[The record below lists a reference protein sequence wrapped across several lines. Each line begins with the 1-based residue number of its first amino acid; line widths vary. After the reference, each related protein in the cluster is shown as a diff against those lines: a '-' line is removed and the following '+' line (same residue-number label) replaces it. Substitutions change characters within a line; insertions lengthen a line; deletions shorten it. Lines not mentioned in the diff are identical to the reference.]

1 VSPSVR
7 DETHGDAPD
16 GVPADSAAEAALPAG
31 PRGLS
36 TRAYATL
43 LTVLGAIGFGAATWL
58 AIEEYLKLLD
68 PNRVTSCSFNVFLD
82 CGVAMMSWQ
91 GTLLGFPNPYLGV
104 AAFPVVITTGVVLLA
119 GARLPRW
126 YHLSLLAV
134 TVAAQLLIFFLMW
147 SSFYALVR
155 LCPACMVVWTILWP
169 LLWFQVVH
177 AVQERH
183 LRVSEGLRR
192 AVVGNRGLVLVI
204 GYVVAVGW
212 LLLAVGG
219 PLVESFGV

>member
-1 VSPSVR
+1 MSPSVR
-7 DETHGDAPD
+7 DETHDDDID
-16 GVPADSAAEAALPAG
+16 GVAGAAPAVGL
-31 PRGLS
+31 RGL
-36 TRAYATL
+36 TARTYGVL
-43 LTVLGAIGFGAATWL
+43 LTVLGSIGFGAASWL

-126 YHLSLLAV
+126 YHRSLLAV
-134 TVAAQLLIFFLMW
+134 TVVAQLFIFFLMW
-147 SSFYALVR
+147 TSFYALVR
-155 LCPACMVVWTILWP
+155 LCPACMVVWTIVWP

-177 AVQERH
+177 AFQEGH
-183 LRVSEGLRR
+183 LPAGEGLRR
-192 AVVGNRGLVLVI
+192 AVVRNRGLVLLI

-212 LLLAVGG
+212 LLVAVGG
-219 PLVESFGV
+219 PLVDSFGV

>member
-1 VSPSVR
+1 MSPSVR
-7 DETHGDAPD
+7 DETHDTPD
-16 GVPADSAAEAALPAG
+16 DDAAEAALAAG

-36 TRAYATL
+36 SRAYGTL
-43 LTVLGAIGFGAATWL
+43 LTVLGAIGFGAASWL

-68 PNRVTSCSFNVFLD
+68 PNRVTTCSFNVFLD

-104 AAFPVVITTGVVLLA
+104 AAFPVVVTTGVVLLA

-126 YHLSLLAV
+126 YHLALLAV
-134 TVAAQLLIFFLMW
+134 TAVAQLLIFFLMW
-147 SSFYALVR
+147 TSFYALVR

-183 LRVSEGLRR
+183 LPVSDGLRR
-192 AVVGNRGLVLVI
+192 AVVRNRGLVLII

-212 LLLAVGG
+212 LLAAVGG

>member
-1 VSPSVR
+1 MSPSVR
-7 DETHGDAPD
+7 DETHDIPDDAAGE
-16 GVPADSAAEAALPAG
+16 GVPATPA
-31 PRGLS
+31 RGL
-36 TRAYATL
+36 TARAYGVL
-43 LTVLGAIGFGAATWL
+43 LTVLGGIGFGAASWL

-91 GTLLGFPNPYLGV
+91 GTLLGFPNPYIGV

-126 YHLSLLAV
+126 YHRSLLAV
-134 TVAAQLLIFFLMW
+134 TVLAQLLIFFLMW

-155 LCPACMVVWTILWP
+155 LCPACMVVWTIVWP

-177 AVQERH
+177 AVQEGH
-183 LRVSEGLRR
+183 LPASDGLRR
-192 AVVGNRGLVLVI
+192 AVVRNRGLVLII
-204 GYVVAVGW
+204 GYVVAIGW

>member
-1 VSPSVR
+1 MRDATQDDMPDDLPDDAAGPAVS
-7 DETHGDAPD
+7 AP
-16 GVPADSAAEAALPAG
+16 G
-31 PRGLS
+31 PRGL
-36 TRAYATL
+36 TARAYGAL
-43 LTVLGAIGFGAATWL
+43 LTVLGAVGFGAATWL

-91 GTLLGFPNPYLGV
+91 GTLLGFPNPYIGV
-104 AAFPVVITTGVVLLA
+104 AAFPVVVTTGVALLA

-134 TVAAQLLIFFLMW
+134 TAAAQLLIFFLMW

-177 AVQERH
+177 AVQERY
-183 LRVSEGLRR
+183 LPAGEGLRR
-192 AVVGNRGLVLVI
+192 AVVRNRGLVLLI

-219 PLVESFGV
+219 PLVESFGL

>member
-1 VSPSVR
+1 MRDATQDDMPDDLPDDAAGPAVS
-7 DETHGDAPD
+7 AP
-16 GVPADSAAEAALPAG
+16 G
-31 PRGLS
+31 PRGL
-36 TRAYATL
+36 TARAYGAL
-43 LTVLGAIGFGAATWL
+43 LTVLGAVGFGAASWL

-91 GTLLGFPNPYLGV
+91 GTLLGFPNPYIGV
-104 AAFPVVITTGVVLLA
+104 AAFPVVVTTGVVLLA

-177 AVQERH
+177 AVQERY
-183 LRVSEGLRR
+183 LPVGEGLRR
-192 AVVGNRGLVLVI
+192 AVVRNRGLVLLI

-219 PLVESFGV
+219 PLVESFGL

>member
-1 VSPSVR
+1 MR

-16 GVPADSAAEAALPAG
+16 GVPVDPAAEAALPTG